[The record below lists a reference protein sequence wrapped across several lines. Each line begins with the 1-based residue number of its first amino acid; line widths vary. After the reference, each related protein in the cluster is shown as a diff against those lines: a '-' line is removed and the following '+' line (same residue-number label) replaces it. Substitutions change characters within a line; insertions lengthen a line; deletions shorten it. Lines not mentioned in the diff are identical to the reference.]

1 MRNKLGKILESII
14 NDHKI
19 KSQGNGIDQQEEDFV
34 DVLLKLQQS
43 KELELTTDQI
53 KDVIMDIFS
62 AGSETTAT
70 TIEWAM
76 SELMRN
82 PRVMNKAQAE
92 VRRQAGKPKIEEAEL
107 EYLKAIVKE
116 TLRLHPPG
124 PLLPRESRERCE
136 IGGYEFPSK
145 TKVLINEW
153 AIGRDPESW
162 VEAESFKPERF
173 LHVHG
178 SKSESVLDFKGFDFE
193 FIPFGAGR
201 RICPGMSF
209 GISMIEATLS
219 QLLYYFF
226 DWQLPN
232 GIKPNELHMTEAFG
246 ITCRRKHDLYVIATP
261 HSFSSTSS

>member
-1 MRNKLGKILESII
+1 MTGTIPAMKKMRNKLGKILESII

-82 PRVMNKAQAE
+82 PTVMNKAQAE

-124 PLLPRESRERCE
+124 PLL
-136 IGGYEFPSK
+136 
-145 TKVLINEW
+145 
-153 AIGRDPESW
+153 
-162 VEAESFKPERF
+162 
-173 LHVHG
+173 
-178 SKSESVLDFKGFDFE
+178 DFKGFDFE

-219 QLLYYFF
+219 QLLYHF

-246 ITCRRKHDLYVIATP
+246 ITCRRKHDLIVIATP
-261 HSFSSTSS
+261 HSFASRSS

>member
-1 MRNKLGKILESII
+1 MDGWM
-14 NDHKI
+14 
-19 KSQGNGIDQQEEDFV
+19 DQ
-34 DVLLKLQQS
+34 
-43 KELELTTDQI
+43 
-53 KDVIMDIFS
+53 DIFS

-92 VRRQAGKPKIEEAEL
+92 VRRQAGNFKPRVEEEEL

-124 PLLPRESRERCE
+124 PLLTRESRERCE
-136 IGGYEFPSK
+136 IGGYEFPAK

-162 VEAESFKPERF
+162 VEGESFKPERF

-178 SKSESVLDFKGFDFE
+178 SKSLDFKGFDFE

-201 RICPGMSF
+201 RICPGISF
-209 GISMIEATLS
+209 ATPMLELALS
-219 QLLYYFF
+219 QLLYHF
-226 DWQLPN
+226 DWQLPG
-232 GIKPNELHMTEAFG
+232 GIKPDELDMTENFG

-261 HSFSSTSS
+261 HSFASTSS

>member
-1 MRNKLGKILESII
+1 MYVFG
-14 NDHKI
+14 D
-19 KSQGNGIDQQEEDFV
+19 GWMDQ
-34 DVLLKLQQS
+34 DV
-43 KELELTTDQI
+43 
-53 KDVIMDIFS
+53 FS

-92 VRRQAGKPKIEEAEL
+92 VRRQAGNLKPEVEEAEL

-136 IGGYEFPSK
+136 IGGYEFPEK
-145 TKVLINEW
+145 TKVIINEW

-178 SKSESVLDFKGFDFE
+178 SKSLDFKGFDFE

-201 RICPGMSF
+201 RICPGISF
-209 GISMIEATLS
+209 ATPIIELALS
-219 QLLYYFF
+219 QLLYHF
-226 DWQLPN
+226 DWQLPS
-232 GIKPNELHMTEAFG
+232 GIKPDELDMTEVFG
-246 ITCRRKHDLYVIATP
+246 ISCRRKHDLYVIATP
-261 HSFSSTSS
+261 HSFASTSS